1 MEISAALFAA
11 KRLELS
17 LTNESP
23 TKSYNKV
30 RREKTMADVAASLSE
45 ATEKMNKAVEV
56 AKDDFGAIRTGRAH
70 PGMFNKIMVDYYGT
84 FTALSQLASVQIP
97 ENRLALV
104 SPFDKGAMAS
114 IEKAIRDSD
123 LGVNPASDGSI
134 IRVALPQLTEE
145 RRKDYIKVAKT
156 KAEDSKISMRNIRRA
171 AKEAMEKAEKDGE
184 ISKDDLSRGEK
195 ELEKITSD
203 HVAKIDELLK
213 HKEAELLEV

>member
-1 MEISAALFAA
+1 
-11 KRLELS
+11 
-17 LTNESP
+17 
-23 TKSYNKV
+23 
-30 RREKTMADVAASLSE
+30 MADVAGVLAE
-45 ATEKMNKAVEV
+45 ATDKMNKAVEV

-70 PGMFNKIMVDYYGT
+70 PAMFNKIMVDYYGT
-84 FTALSQLASVQIP
+84 YTALSQLASIQIP
-97 ENRLALV
+97 ESRLAIV

-123 LGVNPASDGSI
+123 LGVNPASDGVV
-134 IRVALPQLTEE
+134 IRVNLPQLTEE

-156 KAEDSKISMRNIRRA
+156 KAEDSKISMRNIRRT
-171 AKEAMEKAEKDGE
+171 AKEAMEKAEKDGD

>member
-1 MEISAALFAA
+1 
-11 KRLELS
+11 
-17 LTNESP
+17 
-23 TKSYNKV
+23 
-30 RREKTMADVAASLSE
+30 MADVASALRE
-45 ATEKMNKAVEV
+45 ATDKMNKAVEV

-70 PGMFNKIMVDYYGT
+70 PAMFNKIMVDYYGT
-84 FTALSQLASVQIP
+84 YTSLAQLASIQVP
-97 ENRLALV
+97 ESRVAIV

-114 IEKAIRDSD
+114 IEKAIRESD
-123 LGVNPASDGSI
+123 LGVNPASDGVV
-134 IRVALPQLTEE
+134 IRVNFPQLTEE
-145 RRKDYIKVAKT
+145 RRKDYIKVAKG
-156 KAEDSKISMRNIRRA
+156 KAEDSRVSMRNIRRA